1 MSTQIKKLT
10 IEAFRGIPY
19 LELDLEG
26 KSLLLRGDNGTGK
39 SSIVDAIEFFF
50 SGKVSH
56 LEGVQGLSLQRHG
69 PHVSFSTSNVSIGI
83 TFDPGNITLTRSF
96 AARPACPPQFAQY
109 FEVAQTGSFILRRAQ
124 ILEFIVSQPAE
135 RFRAIGSIIGIEE
148 LDAYELE
155 LMRLR
160 DSLEAKV
167 TSKRTLHK
175 QGMQELSSILER
187 EINTYDDI
195 LTALNDVLKGLNL
208 PTVKSLEHIDE
219 HAEVMLRSIKGGA
232 ALTRGNILE
241 ELLRTSA
248 VQLINDKEVLETIV
262 ATNGKIREL
271 LKDGAK
277 KERSIADLLEA
288 GRKVI
293 QDWEMDTCP
302 LCEQE
307 INREE
312 LLNTIGKRIGT
323 VKALSEK
330 ASEIRKACTIIKG
343 SLEEL
348 SKRVTTLVSKSES
361 IPELS
366 EFRDKLKKNLEI
378 INIFITKVDSS
389 GEAEAE
395 IPDDEFQHEV
405 REISSLVNSIGTKC
419 NELFASEKVTEEEKK
434 VLKAVGLIQQTKMK
448 VEELRKISGELIANE
463 KYYKMASK
471 LYSAFTSIKKAKVQ
485 DVFNVIQQDMQ
496 KFYSMLHPDDPHK
509 NIQLKLPTGRRA
521 SIELKIES
529 FGRKDEDPRAF
540 TSEGHLDSLGLCIFL
555 SFVKKFNAGCS
566 LIILD
571 DVVTT
576 VDAGHRENICKL
588 LHNEF
593 ADRQLI
599 ITTHEGLWYEQ
610 LRASQR
616 ALGVEGN
623 FKCSTV
629 TKWDLETGPVIRP
642 YKPRWERIQE
652 RIAAGDKSAGNEGR
666 IYLEWVLETI
676 CEAAEAPVPFRG
688 SRRYEVWDLL
698 PSAKQRLENLVKDA
712 GFKAKITTVFQDLES
727 TVIYGNILSHNNP
740 MAEALSIEE
749 IDRFCGRV
757 HNLYCTFLCPSCGHL
772 LHYYR
777 DLKII
782 RCSNSNCAS
791 PLEIK
796 TK

>member
-1 MSTQIKKLT
+1 MSTQMKKLT

-26 KSLLLRGDNGTGK
+26 KSLLLRGDNGSGK
-39 SSIVDAIEFFF
+39 SSIVDALEFFF

-69 PHVSFSTSNVSIGI
+69 PHVSFGVNDVSIGV
-83 TFDPGNITLTRSF
+83 TFDPGSITLTRTF
-96 AARPACPPQFAQY
+96 AASPACPPQFAQY
-109 FEVAQTGSFILRRAQ
+109 FEVAQAGNFILRRAQ

-148 LDAYELE
+148 LDSYELE

-167 TSKRTLHK
+167 TSKRALHK
-175 QGMQELSSILER
+175 QVMQELSSILER

-195 LTALNDVLKGLNL
+195 LTALNDVLKSFNL
-208 PTVKSLEHIDE
+208 PTIKSLEHIDE
-219 HAEVMLRSIKGGA
+219 HAEVMLRSIKGGE
-232 ALTRGNILE
+232 ALTRSNILE
-241 ELLRTSA
+241 EVLRTSA
-248 VQLINDKEVLETIV
+248 VPLIDDKEVLETIV

-271 LKDGAK
+271 LKEEAK
-277 KERSIADLLEA
+277 KKRSIAHLLEA

-293 QDWEMDTCP
+293 QDWGMDICP

-330 ASEIRKACTIIKG
+330 ASEIRKTCTVIKG
-343 SLEEL
+343 SIEEL
-348 SKRVTTLVSKSES
+348 SKRVNTLVSKIES

-366 EFRDKLKKNLEI
+366 EFRDRLRKKLEF
-378 INIFITKVDSS
+378 INVFIAKVDSS
-389 GEAEAE
+389 GEAEDE
-395 IPDDEFQHEV
+395 IPTEEFQQEV
-405 REISSLVNSIGTKC
+405 REIFSLVNSIGAKC
-419 NELFASEKVTEEEKK
+419 NELFTSERVTEEERK

-448 VEELRKISGELIANE
+448 VEELRKTSGELRANE
-463 KYYKMASK
+463 EYYKIASK
-471 LYSAFTSIKKAKVQ
+471 LYSAFTSTKKAKVQ

-555 SFVKKFNAGCS
+555 AFAKKFNVGCS
-566 LIILD
+566 LIVLD

-576 VDAGHRENICKL
+576 LDVGHRENICKL
-588 LHNEF
+588 LHEEF

-610 LRASQR
+610 LHAFQR
-616 ALGVEGN
+616 AHGVEGN
-623 FKCSTV
+623 FKYSTV
-629 TKWDLETGPVIRP
+629 TKWDLETGPTIRP

-652 RIAAGDKSAGNEGR
+652 RVTAGDKSAGNEGR
-666 IYLEWVLETI
+666 IYLEWVLEAI
-676 CEAAEAPVPFRG
+676 CEATEAPVPFRG
-688 SRRYEVWDLL
+688 SGRYEVWDLL
-698 PSAKQRLENLVKDA
+698 PSAKQRLENLIKDA
-712 GFKAKITTVFQDLES
+712 EFKAKIVTAFQDLES

-740 MAEALSIEE
+740 MAETLSIEE
-749 IDRFCGRV
+749 IDRFCDRV
-757 HNLYCTFLCPSCGHL
+757 HNLYRSFLCPSCSHFL
-772 LHYYR
+772 YYYR

-782 RCSNSNCAS
+782 RCSNSRCAS